1 MKKEDQKE
9 LIHERVARLEREL
22 SEAREELNR
31 DILNRTN
38 ELLKV
43 INSVSNSREHA
54 EAIINLIRAKVGV

>member
-54 EAIINLIRAKVGV
+54 EAIINLIRSKAGV